1 MIRWITESLGTA
13 AYNDVFHDQKNFQI
27 VDVRDLVDKRGN
39 NSDVICKKIDEII
52 DFLNHGKKV
61 VICCDHG
68 ISRSNAIAAGVL
80 SLLEGIPFSDAIQR
94 IISSTGEKKIKIQM
108 LSAVRK
114 ATAKNISEN
123 DEENT
128 QKTILIT
135 GGSGFIGSQLVRQ
148 LSEYRIISPSREQI
162 DLIKGA
168 LDLDFII
175 KEENVDC
182 IVHLANPRIYTDN
195 EAMGT
200 SLVMLKN
207 VIDVCCDNKI
217 KLIYPSGWEIY
228 SGYRSNF
235 LIASEYLPAHPK
247 GIYGETKTVCE
258 NILEYSKINDNLEYL
273 ILRFSP
279 IYGGGDKPKFIYN
292 FIDKAVKNEVI
303 TTHQYLNGYPT
314 LDLLY
319 IDDAISAFKLAMN
332 KNLTGSINIGSGLG
346 HSTNDVAEMI
356 VKQLKSKSKIQHKK
370 INDYAPNIVMD
381 TAMAK
386 KVLEWEPRTSLDE
399 GIGNIIQKNKCVGK

>member
-1 MIRWITESLGTA
+1 MGRKEPLYFPSNVSFIKQDFNQTKA
-13 AYNDVFHDQKNFQI
+13 F
-27 VDVRDLVDKRGN
+27 
-39 NSDVICKKIDEII
+39 KKIPDDI
-52 DFLNHGKKV
+52 
-61 VICCDHG
+61 
-68 ISRSNAIAAGVL
+68 
-80 SLLEGIPFSDAIQR
+80 
-94 IISSTGEKKIKIQM
+94 
-108 LSAVRK
+108 
-114 ATAKNISEN
+114 
-123 DEENT
+123 
-128 QKTILIT
+128 
-135 GGSGFIGSQLVRQ
+135 
-148 LSEYRIISPSREQI
+148 
-162 DLIKGA
+162 
-168 LDLDFII
+168 
-175 KEENVDC
+175 DC
-182 IVHLANPRIYTDN
+182 IIHLANPRIYVSN
-195 EAMGT
+195 AALGK
-200 SLVMLKN
+200 SLTMLKN

-332 KNLTGSINIGSGLG
+332 KNLTGSINIGSELG